1 MIHPTAIVSSKA
13 QIDSDVSIGA
23 YTVIGDN
30 VSIGKGSIIGPHVV
44 VDPQVTI
51 GEECQIFQFA
61 SIGAIPQSL
70 RYEGEKSSV
79 TIEDKCIIRE
89 FVTINRG
96 TKDGGGS
103 TRIGANCLI
112 MASAHIA
119 HDCHLGHHVVMANCA
134 TLAGH
139 ITIGNHANIGGLVG
153 IHQFVRIGNFAIVG
167 GKSAVVKDVPPFM
180 MAAGDRARL
189 HGLNMVGLKRNGF
202 SPESLLRL
210 KKAYR
215 IIFRFGLTLNEA
227 LARVSAQLPSSP
239 EIEELLTFINSSKRG
254 ITR

>member
-23 YTVIGDN
+23 YSVIGDD
-30 VSIGKGSIIGPHVV
+30 VTIGKGSIIGPHVV
-44 VDPQVTI
+44 IDTQVTI
-51 GEECQIFQFA
+51 GKECQIFQFA

-70 RYEGEKSSV
+70 KYDGEKSSV
-79 TIEDKCIIRE
+79 VIGDNCIIRE

-96 TKDGGGS
+96 TKDGGGI
-103 TRIGANCLI
+103 TRIGASCLI

-119 HDCHLGHHVVMANCA
+119 HDCLLGHHVVMANCA

-153 IHQFVRIGNFAIVG
+153 VHQFVRVGNFAIVG

-189 HGLNMVGLKRNGF
+189 RGLNMVGLKRNGF
-202 SPESLLRL
+202 SPESLLML

-227 LARVSAQLPSSP
+227 LARVSAQLPPTP
-239 EIEELLTFINSSKRG
+239 ELEELLTFIKSSQRG